1 MDEVLKFAI
10 ENGMIDL
17 SYIQDEIAMKKRE
30 ELLKRHKWAISQ
42 GKDGYWRTY
51 LPDASKPKGRRQ
63 IKRITKEDIENVVC
77 DYLKE
82 DIENPTINEV
92 FEEWNDRRL

>member
-51 LPDASKPKGRRQ
+51 LPDEKNGR
-63 IKRITKEDIENVVC
+63 KM
-77 DYLKE
+77 
-82 DIENPTINEV
+82 
-92 FEEWNDRRL
+92 